1 MIKICKCFFQR
12 IGESVNDVIL
22 PPWCKDA
29 YDFINI
35 HAQALESEYV
45 SSHLHEWID
54 LIFGYKQRGSEAE
67 KAMNVFNHYSYEGK
81 PADNTC
87 SNFDLNAILTD
98 CNIDFNV

>member
-1 MIKICKCFFQR
+1 M
-12 IGESVNDVIL
+12 
-22 PPWCKDA
+22 
-29 YDFINI
+29 
-35 HAQALESEYV
+35 

-54 LIFGYKQRGSEAE
+54 LIFGHKQRGSEAE

-81 PADNTC
+81 PADNTY